1 MKILVAVASRHGSTM
16 EIANEIGKAV
26 KSALG
31 QDDTAAVDVLFA
43 DTVTSMDGYDGVILG
58 SAVYMGHWLDSMRK
72 FADTHGDALRVLPV
86 WLFSTGPV
94 DGTPDPAD
102 AAGVDGERL
111 AVTLC
116 AREHRMFGGKIDKSG
131 LHFGERA
138 AVTLLR
144 LKDGDYR
151 DWPSIRDWAK
161 EISASLHETHS
172 GV

>member
-1 MKILVAVASRHGSTM
+1 MKILVAVASKHGSTM
-16 EIANEIGKAV
+16 EIATEIGKAV
-26 KSALG
+26 ESALLDQG
-31 QDDTAAVDVLFA
+31 DTAEIDVLFA
-43 DTVTSMDGYDGVILG
+43 DTVTSMKGYDGVILG

-72 FADTHGDALRVLPV
+72 FADAHGDALRALPV

-94 DGTPDPAD
+94 DGKPDPTE
-102 AAGVDGERL
+102 AGVDGEQL

-144 LKDGDYR
+144 VKDGDYR

>member
-1 MKILVAVASRHGSTM
+1 M

-26 KSALG
+26 KSALLNQG
-31 QDDTAAVDVLFA
+31 DTAGVEVLFS

-72 FADTHGDALRVLPV
+72 FADAHADALRALPV

-94 DGTPDPAD
+94 EGKPDTAD
-102 AAGVDGERL
+102 AGVDGEQL

-144 LKDGDYR
+144 VKDGDYR
-151 DWPSIRDWAK
+151 DWTSIRGWAK
-161 EISASLHETHS
+161 EISVSLHGTHS